1 MRDTRD
7 RYLPPDHEAFKA
19 ARPPRGRIIIIA
31 PTRAACET
39 IELAF
44 TLNIPTYLETN
55 HGAKL
60 RELAASGKGFGIV
73 AGTGTGKTLAVRPIA
88 ETILGEELKVGV
100 VNREREATPDT
111 PQWNVIIVTTGI
123 ARRWFQDGD
132 IDEKDTVVVDEIH
145 QTSAELELCLALG
158 KRARCRYIWLSATVD
173 PSFYSKYLDSGDVL
187 EVYSFDEAK
196 KAKVE
201 VLTRSPADFLDDKFL
216 KKVIAERRGVAMFLP
231 TRAGTEDAA
240 RHVQESYPKIHAQ
253 HYHGGEPIRVIRQY
267 LDEGG
272 VPKPFFL
279 SMTAAGQSAITVQG
293 LDTVIIDDTRFTN
306 MVDKGRNVLTRV
318 HLGAN
323 ELLQMVGRVHGRVP
337 GGRVFILSDRRIP
350 FEQLKPELPEFQLA
364 GDSERVAITCAA
376 IGVRADD
383 LELPVPLDKIAYRR
397 AIALLETRNIVA
409 NGRLTDYGRAVEKMP
424 VERPWAELL
433 VNSDDDL
440 VPFVAVMSG
449 VESLHRMTRED
460 RNLDGMLIP
469 GSDHLTAYNV
479 YAEAF
484 TKYGYVG
491 DVYGL
496 PRQLF
501 HDEIAEWAEV
511 KGVLVKSLEDAA
523 LAMASVYRSLN
534 APLPKV
540 LPKATEATRARFTEL
555 LAQVMPFDL
564 VIDEETAWG
573 ESARVGK
580 TSVCGSWGAVAGT
593 LRFFADRMG
602 IPRASIEGTQIAPAL
617 LRRFANYGESAI
629 AYDPHKKQGQLVR
642 TRRVTYGGFELER
655 ETEVL
660 TDFTP
665 ENADAARDVLA
676 EAFATE
682 RARHPAV
689 ERNRPMIAEAR
700 EVWRRSGGVTP
711 RASQADVAA
720 WYRERLDTVESV
732 HDMKHLQLRMS
743 WDDWITP
750 EQRAQYDDLP
760 HQLMVRDR
768 QVPIEYDAEERDDG
782 SFFGVARLRL
792 PEKLARTLVTEELPP
807 FDRPYRFVVVRGQRG
822 SARGRTLEELQDA
835 LDAPWMPDELATLGD
850 SYGERKSGRERSREE
865 YQRGKERRSVIPPKK
880 RGRKGR

>member
-1 MRDTRD
+1 MRDIRD
-7 RYLPPDHEAFKA
+7 QYLPPDPEAFRA
-19 ARPPRGRIIIIA
+19 ARPKRGRIIIIA

-44 TLNIPTYLETN
+44 TLNLQTYLEIH
-55 HGAKL
+55 HGERL
-60 RELAASGKGFGIV
+60 RALAASGRGFGIV

-100 VNREREATPDT
+100 VNREREATPET

-132 IDEKDTVVVDEIH
+132 IDEQDTVVVDEIH

-173 PSFYSKYLDSGDVL
+173 PSFYSQYLNSGDVL

-201 VLTRSPADFLDDKFL
+201 VLTRSPAEFLDDKFL
-216 KKVIAERRGVAMFLP
+216 KKVIAERRGVAMFMP

-240 RHVQESYPKIHAQ
+240 RHVQEAYPKINAQ
-253 HYHGGEPIRVIRQY
+253 HYHGGEPIRVIRPY
-267 LDEGG
+267 LEEGG
-272 VPKPFFL
+272 VDKPFFL

-323 ELLQMVGRVHGRVP
+323 ELLQMAGRVHGRVA
-337 GGRVFILSDRRIP
+337 GGRVFILSDRRLV
-350 FEQLKPELPEFQLA
+350 FETLKPVLPEFQLA
-364 GDSERVAITCAA
+364 GDSERVALTCAA

-383 LELPVPLDKIAYRR
+383 LELPVPLDKVAYRR
-397 AIALLETRNIVA
+397 AVTLLETRNIVA

-424 VERPWAELL
+424 VERAWAELL

-460 RNLDGMLIP
+460 RNLDSMLIP

-491 DVYGL
+491 SVYGL

-534 APLPKV
+534 APLPTT
-540 LPKATEATRARFTEL
+540 LPKATEATRARFSEL
-555 LAQVMPFDL
+555 VAQVMPFDL
-564 VIDEETAWG
+564 VVDEQTAWG

-602 IPRASIEGTQIAPAL
+602 IPRASIEGTQLAPAL
-617 LRRFANYGESAI
+617 LRRFATYGESAI
-629 AYDPHKKQGQLVR
+629 AYDPHRRQGQLVR
-642 TRRVTYGGFELER
+642 TRHVTYGGFELER
-655 ETEVL
+655 ETEVIG
-660 TDFTP
+660 DFTP
-665 ENADAARDVLA
+665 EIVETARDA
-676 EAFATE
+676 IADAFATE
-682 RARHPAV
+682 RMRHPAV
-689 ERNRPMIAEAR
+689 DRNRLMIAEAR

-711 RASQADVAA
+711 RASQADVTA
-720 WYRERLDTVESV
+720 WYRARLDSVESV
-732 HDMKHLQLRMS
+732 QDLKHLQLRMT

-750 EQRAQYDDLP
+750 EQRAAYDDLP
-760 HQLMVRDR
+760 HQVTVRDR
-768 QVPIEYDAEERDDG
+768 QVPVEYDVEERDDG
-782 SFFGVARLRL
+782 TLFGVARLRL
-792 PEKLARTLVTEELPP
+792 PEKVARTLVAEELPP

-822 SARGRTLEELQDA
+822 SARGRTLDELQDA
-835 LDAPWMPDELATLGD
+835 LDTPWMPDELATLSD
-850 SYGERKSGRERSREE
+850 QYGQRKGGRERSREE
-865 YQRGKERRSVIPPKK
+865 YQRGKERRSVIPPRK

>member
-1 MRDTRD
+1 M
-7 RYLPPDHEAFKA
+7 
-19 ARPPRGRIIIIA
+19 
-31 PTRAACET
+31 
-39 IELAF
+39 
-44 TLNIPTYLETN
+44 
-55 HGAKL
+55 
-60 RELAASGKGFGIV
+60 
-73 AGTGTGKTLAVRPIA
+73 
-88 ETILGEELKVGV
+88 
-100 VNREREATPDT
+100 
-111 PQWNVIIVTTGI
+111 
-123 ARRWFQDGD
+123 
-132 IDEKDTVVVDEIH
+132 VVDEIH

-158 KRARCRYIWLSATVD
+158 KRARCRFIWLSATVD
-173 PSFYSKYLDSGDVL
+173 PSFYSQYLTSSDVL

-196 KAKVE
+196 KATVE
-201 VLTRSPADFLDDKFL
+201 VQTRSPADFLDDRFL

-240 RHVQESYPKIHAQ
+240 RHVQESFPKIHAQ

-272 VPKPFFL
+272 VEKPFFL

-323 ELLQMVGRVHGRVP
+323 ELLQMAGRVHGRVK

-364 GDSERVAITCAA
+364 GDSERVALTCAA

-397 AIALLETRNIVA
+397 AVALLETRNIVA
-409 NGRLTDYGRAVEKMP
+409 NGRLTEYGRAVEKMP

-460 RNLDGMLIP
+460 RVLDGMLIP

-484 TKYGYVG
+484 TKYGYV
-491 DVYGL
+491 DNVYGL

-501 HDEIAEWAEV
+501 HDEIAEWAEM
-511 KGVLVKSLEDAA
+511 KGVLVKSLEDAS

-534 APLPKV
+534 APLPTS
-540 LPKATEATRARFTEL
+540 LPKATEATRARFCDL

-564 VIDEETAWG
+564 VIDEATAWG

-602 IPRASIEGTQIAPAL
+602 IPRASIEGTQLAPAL
-617 LRRFANYGESAI
+617 IRKYAAFGESTI
-629 AYDPHKKQGQLVR
+629 AYDPNRKQGQLIR

-655 ETEVL
+655 ETEML
-660 TDFTP
+660 GDFTP
-665 ENADAARDVLA
+665 ENADLARDMLA

-682 RARHPAV
+682 RMRHAAV

-700 EVWRRSGGVTP
+700 EVWRRSGGVTS
-711 RASQADVAA
+711 RASQSDVTR
-720 WYRERLDTVESV
+720 WYRERISSVESV
-732 HDMKHLQLRMS
+732 HDLKHLQLRMT

-750 EQRAQYDDLP
+750 EQRAQYDELP
-760 HQLMVRDR
+760 HVVSVRDR
-768 QVPIEYDAEERDDG
+768 EVPIEYDVEERDDG
-782 SFFGVARLRL
+782 SMFGVARLRL

-822 SARGRTLEELQDA
+822 SARGRTLSELQDA
-835 LDAPWMPDELATLGD
+835 LDTPWMPDELATLSD
-850 SYGERKSGRERSREE
+850 QYSHRKGGRERSRDE
-865 YQRGKERRSVIPPKK
+865 YQRGKERRSVIPPRK